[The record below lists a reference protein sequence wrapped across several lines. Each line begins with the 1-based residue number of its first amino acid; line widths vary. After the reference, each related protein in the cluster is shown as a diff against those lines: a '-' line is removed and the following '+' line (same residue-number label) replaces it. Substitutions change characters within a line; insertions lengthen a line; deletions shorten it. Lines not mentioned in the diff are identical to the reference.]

1 MKTEQQVSLANKI
14 KALRESDIGDG
25 LSDAALERI
34 ADISNLLHLT
44 KGEVLTEEG
53 AEGHHAYIIL
63 SGTVEVQLSSN
74 DMSNPAA
81 TRTLHPGS
89 IIGEMS
95 ILEASKRTART
106 IAAEP
111 STLLCLLD
119 EELWTVFDADPVAG
133 YLFMRNLSRVLS
145 RRLRITNL
153 AIRHSFF
160 VG

>member
-1 MKTEQQVSLANKI
+1 MEEKI
-14 KALRESDIGDG
+14 SVAQKVAALRESDIGEG
-25 LSDAALERI
+25 LADSALEKI
-34 ADISNLLHLT
+34 ATISNLLRLA

-63 SGTVEVQLSSN
+63 SGTIEVQLST
-74 DMSNPAA
+74 DDPGNPAA

-111 STLLCLLD
+111 SSLLCLLD

-133 YLFMRNLSRVLS
+133 YLFMRNLSRILS

>member
-1 MKTEQQVSLANKI
+1 MISEEQISLSRKI
-14 KALRESDIGDG
+14 QALRESDIGEG
-25 LSDAALERI
+25 LTDAALERI
-34 ADISNLLHLT
+34 ANISNLLRLE

-63 SGTVEVQLSSN
+63 SGTIEVQLCADDPTN
-74 DMSNPAA
+74 LAA

-111 STLLCLLD
+111 SSLLCLFD
-119 EELWTVFDADPVAG
+119 EELWTEFDADPVAG
-133 YLFMRNLSRVLS
+133 YLFMRNLARILS
-145 RRLRITNL
+145 KRLRITNL